1 MSSPQDPHNSGHYTQ
16 DGTNVYQFEQHLRA
30 ICGWPL
36 REPKLHSPTVMLNL
50 LGEHIPAIQAWHA
63 GLPAEAHL
71 HWYGKAEVQPRRKMA
86 HLNLCAASLDEA
98 LEDFRRVESP
108 LSSQENLHPIKTL
121 TCHANFNGMDEAGFY
136 TDTPNFPVLPH
147 FYSAY

>member
-1 MSSPQDPHNSGHYTQ
+1 MFANLSSISELSVASLSENQ
-16 DGTNVYQFEQHLRA
+16 
-30 ICGWPL
+30 
-36 REPKLHSPTVMLNL
+36 HSPTVMLNL

-98 LEDFRRVESP
+98 LEELEKWNLRSP
-108 LSSQENLHPIKTL
+108 PKRITPDKDLDLPCKLQR
-121 TCHANFNGMDEAGFY
+121 NG
-136 TDTPNFPVLPH
+136 
-147 FYSAY
+147 